1 MNMNLRPD
9 TSPQY
14 IDLKRHLPDLKAS
27 LTPPPDERKFEPLA
41 TERFSDDTRH
51 PGDDLFLLAVEAFVT
66 GVAIIAYFLH

>member
-1 MNMNLRPD
+1 MNLRPD

-27 LTPPPDERKFEPLA
+27 LTTPDERKFEPLA

-51 PGDDLFLLAVEAFVT
+51 PGEGLFLVAVAFFVT
-66 GVAIIAYFLH
+66 CVAIIAYFLHA